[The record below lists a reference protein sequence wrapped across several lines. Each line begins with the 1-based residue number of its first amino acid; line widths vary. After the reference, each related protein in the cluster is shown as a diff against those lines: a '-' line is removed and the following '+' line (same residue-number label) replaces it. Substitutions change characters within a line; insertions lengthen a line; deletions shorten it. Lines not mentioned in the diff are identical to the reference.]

1 MKLDEKQMDAA
12 FDAITAEARAKHERA
27 NLIQKKKELANPLFS
42 WRIAFVLIATAFFTA
57 TWLVM
62 SEMKLLGATAA
73 IITIVSGRWLW
84 RQKISSQIKDIEKQ
98 INAIRY

>member
-12 FDAITAEARAKHERA
+12 FDALTAEARAKHERT
-27 NLIQKKKELANPLFS
+27 NLIQKKKELANPPFS
-42 WRIAFVLIATAFFTA
+42 WRIAFVLLATAFFTA
-57 TWLVM
+57 IWLVM
-62 SEMKLLGATAA
+62 PEMKLLGAATA

-84 RQKISSQIKDIEKQ
+84 RKKVSGQIKDIENQ